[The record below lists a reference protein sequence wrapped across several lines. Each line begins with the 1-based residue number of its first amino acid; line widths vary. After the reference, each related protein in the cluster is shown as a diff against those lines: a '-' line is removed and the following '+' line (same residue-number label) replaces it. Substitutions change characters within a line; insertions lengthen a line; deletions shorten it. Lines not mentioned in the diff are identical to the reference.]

1 MGWPTRGSAAHGE
14 IHEADLVSGPKARVT
29 QAGSLARAEQ
39 LTRRLLNVFSR
50 MPTGAA
56 WVSVSVGLAG
66 SWAIA
71 YGVGG
76 ASKVAPHWFYLPVL
90 YAAARFGCRGAVLC
104 GVAAGL
110 LAGPLMPADVAH
122 GLAQHPEDWV
132 ARACFFVIIGQAM
145 ALVIGQTR
153 TVITGEVELAHLER
167 ELRSGLERRE
177 FVLHY
182 QPIINLAT
190 GDIVGAEALARWQH
204 PAWGLLYPD
213 RFIDLSERTG
223 LVVELGGQVLDMAC
237 SQLAAWRSGPLSDAK
252 FFSLAVNVSA
262 CQLVDTELV
271 GHVADVVARFEL
283 DPSWLQ
289 LEVTET
295 ALISDVA
302 GCAERLSALNEL
314 GVSLAIDDFGTGHAS
329 LAYLHQFPVDAI
341 KIDRSFV
348 GSLGS
353 GGRADAVSR
362 AVIELAHGLQTRT
375 VAEGVETVDQL
386 RQLRALHCD
395 LAQGNY
401 FSRPV
406 PPEQLSAL
414 LEAQAPF
421 VSQVRAADQPPL
433 QLVS

>member
-1 MGWPTRGSAAHGE
+1 MGRGP
-14 IHEADLVSGPKARVT
+14 IFQQQRLTADRAGP
-29 QAGSLARAEQ
+29 EQ
-39 LTRRLLNVFSR
+39 LTRRVLQVFSR
-50 MPTGAA
+50 MPAGIG
-56 WVSVSVGLAG
+56 WVAVSVGLAG
-66 SWAIA
+66 SWGIA

-90 YAAARFGCRGAVLC
+90 YTAARFGRRGAALC

-110 LAGPLMPADVAH
+110 LAGPLMPADVAA
-122 GLAQHPEDWV
+122 GLSQQPQDWI

-153 TVITGEVELAHLER
+153 TEITAEVELAHLER
-167 ELRSGLERRE
+167 DLRSGLRRRE

-190 GDIVGAEALARWQH
+190 GEIAGAEALVRWQH

-213 RFIDLSERTG
+213 RFIGLSERTG
-223 LVVELGGQVLDMAC
+223 FVVELGEQVVEMAC

-252 FFSLAVNVSA
+252 FFSLAVNVSG
-262 CQLVDTELV
+262 CQLVDSGLAA
-271 GHVADVVARFEL
+271 HVAAVVARFEL

-295 ALISDVA
+295 ALIGDVA
-302 GCAERLSALNEL
+302 GCAQHLSELHEL
-314 GVSLAIDDFGTGHAS
+314 GVSLAIDDFGTGQAS

-348 GSLGS
+348 ASLGS

-362 AVIELAHGLQTRT
+362 AVVQLAHGLQTKT
-375 VAEGVETVDQL
+375 VAEGVETADQL

-395 LAQGNY
+395 LAQGYY

-406 PPEQLSAL
+406 PPEHLSTL
-414 LEAQAPF
+414 LEAKAPF
-421 VSQVRAADQPPL
+421 LSQVRAADEPPL
-433 QLVS
+433 KLVS

>member
-1 MGWPTRGSAAHGE
+1 MAWPTRGSRAHRE
-14 IHEADLVSGPKARVT
+14 IHDHDLGPEPKARVA
-29 QAGSLARAEQ
+29 QVVSLARAEQ
-39 LTRRLLNVFSR
+39 LTRRLLNALSR
-50 MPTGAA
+50 MPTGVA
-56 WVSVSVGLAG
+56 WMSVSAGLAG

-90 YAAARFGCRGAVLC
+90 YVAARFGCRGAALC

-110 LAGPLMPADVAH
+110 LAGPLMPADVTT
-122 GLAQHPEDWV
+122 GMAQQPQDWI

-153 TVITGEVELAHLER
+153 TVITAEVELAHLER
-167 ELRSGLERRE
+167 EMRSGLERRE

-182 QPIINLAT
+182 QPIINVTT
-190 GDIVGAEALARWQH
+190 GEVAGAEALVRWQH

-213 RFIDLSERTG
+213 HFIGLSERTG
-223 LVVELGGQVLDMAC
+223 LVVELGEQVLDMAC
-237 SQLAAWRSGPLSDAK
+237 CQLAAWRSGSLSDAK

-262 CQLVDTELV
+262 CQLVHTELV
-271 GHVADVVARFEL
+271 AHVAAAVARFGL

-302 GCAERLSALNEL
+302 GCAERLSELNEL
-314 GVSLAIDDFGTGHAS
+314 GVRLAIDDFGTGHAS
-329 LAYLHQFPVDAI
+329 LAYLHQFAVDAI
-341 KIDRSFV
+341 KIDQSFV
-348 GSLGS
+348 ASLGS

-362 AVIELAHGLQTRT
+362 AVIQLAHDLQTET

-386 RQLRALHCD
+386 RQLRLLHCD
-395 LAQGNY
+395 LAQGYY

-406 PPEQLSAL
+406 PPEQLSTL

-421 VSQVRAADQPPL
+421 ASHVRAADQTPL
-433 QLVS
+433 ILVS

>member
-1 MGWPTRGSAAHGE
+1 MSIGVA
-14 IHEADLVSGPKARVT
+14 
-29 QAGSLARAEQ
+29 SL
-39 LTRRLLNVFSR
+39 T
-50 MPTGAA
+50 
-56 WVSVSVGLAG
+56 VSVGLAG

-90 YAAARFGCRGAVLC
+90 YAAARFGRGGAALS

-110 LAGPLMPADVAH
+110 IAGPLMPADVAA
-122 GLAQHPEDWV
+122 GLSQQPQDWIV
-132 ARACFFVIIGQAM
+132 RACFFVIIGQAM
-145 ALVIGQTR
+145 AVVIGQSR
-153 TVITGEVELAHLER
+153 AVITSAVELAHLEC
-167 ELRSGLERRE
+167 ELRSGLKRRE

-182 QPIINLAT
+182 QPIINVTT
-190 GDIVGAEALARWQH
+190 GEIAGAEALVRWQH
-204 PAWGLLYPD
+204 PACGLLDPD

-223 LVVELGGQVLDMAC
+223 LVVELGDQVLEMAC
-237 SQLAAWRSGPLSDAK
+237 SQLAAWRSGPLSDTK
-252 FFSLAVNVSA
+252 FFCLAVNVSA
-262 CQLVDTELV
+262 CQLVDSRLV
-271 GHVADVVARFEL
+271 AHVAAAIAKYDL

-302 GCAERLSALNEL
+302 GAAERLSRLKEL

-329 LAYLHQFPVDAI
+329 LAYLHQFPIDAI

-348 GSLGS
+348 ASLGS

-362 AVIELAHGLQTRT
+362 AVVQLAHALPTNT

-395 LAQGNY
+395 LAQGFY
-401 FSRPV
+401 FSRPL
-406 PPEQLSAL
+406 PPEQLSTL
-414 LEAQAPF
+414 LEARAPF
-421 VSQVRAADQPPL
+421 VAQVGAAEQTPIELSSNPIQRPVLLLESSTGVESPSRRQGSRASSRKFAG
-433 QLVS
+433 SR